1 MEGPGFDRS
10 GRAGS
15 GRRELLTLTDGNGGT
30 GRRHCDDLR
39 SHLRFGQSAD
49 DRKNRPDNEEPR
61 LPVIPPLSLTLHL
74 EQPQEPELGVDSR
87 IPYQGDRAGTGAGAA
102 AAAPAPEGRQR
113 VRPRG
118 EGHNGAA
125 IVRGRTRGAAV
136 DAGGA
141 GGDCAAAQ
149 TLEDDREG
157 EATDAEAGGDG
168 GVGGEREGA
177 GTGARTAATSPA
189 VKSSVRGGRR
199 CQSDRGPAI
208 VGGGA
213 CGAAIDAGRAGG
225 HGAAA
230 RALTSHR
237 EREPGNARRDAEASE
252 HGGVGGER
260 DGARA
265 GTRTA
270 TTRPPL
276 KGGAVSRGGGE
287 GDDGAVVVGGRTR
300 RPAADPGGT
309 RSDGAAACALT
320 DH

>member
-1 MEGPGFDRS
+1 MEVPGFGRS

-87 IPYQGDRAGTGAGAA
+87 IPHQGDRAGTGAGAA

-118 EGHNGAA
+118 ESDNCAA

-149 TLEDDREG
+149 TLKDDREG

-177 GTGARTAATSPA
+177 GNGARTAATSPA

-213 CGAAIDAGRAGG
+213 RGAAIDAGRAGG
-225 HGAAA
+225 HGAPAG
-230 RALTSHR
+230 ALTADR
-237 EREPGNARRDAEASE
+237 ERDATDVEAGGD
-252 HGGVGGER
+252 GGVGGGGGGAGA
-260 DGARA
+260 GARA
-265 GTRTA
+265 GTTSAAARRT
-270 TTRPPL
+270 L
-276 KGGAVSRGGGE
+276 RGGRRCP
-287 GDDGAVVVGGRTR
+287 GDR
-300 RPAADPGGT
+300 
-309 RSDGAAACALT
+309 
-320 DH
+320 